1 VVSYI
6 DKTSIDVVVL
16 SGQIGVNFKFYSGVF
31 VTEDIAVPILSLVL
45 LEGAHIFEML
55 ISCQIPQKVVLSV
68 DIVLNFYVIHQLLE
82 RLGCL
87 VVRYRLFLKG
97 QLFVSCKAYIGLRV
111 SVRPVEFRFEFHCKV
126 SVRSYLEL
134 KQPKL
139 VLRFE

>member
-1 VVSYI
+1 MVSYI

-31 VTEDIAVPILSLVL
+31 VTENIAVPILSLVL
-45 LEGAHIFEML
+45 LKGAHIFEML

-68 DIVLNFYVIHQLLE
+68 DIVLNFYVGHQLLE

-97 QLFVSCKAYIGLRV
+97 QLLVNCKGYIGLRV
-111 SVRPVEFRFEFHCKV
+111 SVRPVEFRFEFYCKV
-126 SVRSYLEL
+126 SVRAYLEL
-134 KQPKL
+134 KQSKL

>member
-1 VVSYI
+1 MVSYI

-97 QLFVSCKAYIGLRV
+97 QLFVSRKAYIGLRV